1 MSNKVVV
8 DASLALKWVLREDD
22 SDLAR
27 SLLTSWNGNGV
38 EIMVPAL
45 FAYEITNIL
54 YRQVVTNKLT
64 YEQASFF
71 QEGIFSLKIAFDFS
85 HHKEISRKAMFLAN
99 RFRLPASYD
108 AHYLAL
114 AEREQCEYWTADARL
129 LNGLRGQ
136 LPWVRNLS
144 DHQTDG
150 SDAT

>member
-1 MSNKVVV
+1 M

-27 SLLTSWNGNGV
+27 SLLSSWNKNG
-38 EIMVPAL
+38 IKIIVPAL

-54 YRQVVTNKLT
+54 YRQVLTKKLT

-71 QEGIFSLKIAFDFS
+71 QEGIFSLAIAFDFS
-85 HHKEISRKAMFLAN
+85 LHKEISRKAMGYAN
-99 RFRLPASYD
+99 RFHLPATYD

-136 LPWVRNLS
+136 LPWVHNLS
-144 DHQTDG
+144 DYQTG
-150 SDAT
+150 EAKGK